1 LGIDG
6 KKGLVIMEK
15 EKSLHRGTQTFSED
29 NLIQIFEGFKP
40 VPSSSFYNRMQKAP
54 WTNRYRVTRIALQ
67 AAILIAA
74 IFTVVLINPSS
85 VPTFSTTNTPTST
98 PTMGSTDFSFLAPL
112 QTDVP
117 PLENSSFLI
126 PSGTPSN

>member
-1 LGIDG
+1 
-6 KKGLVIMEK
+6 MEK
-15 EKSLHRGTQTFSED
+15 DKPLYRGTRTISEE

-54 WTNRYRVTRIALQ
+54 WTNRYRVTRYALQ

-85 VPTFSTTNTPTST
+85 VPSLSTTDTPTST
-98 PTMGSTDFSFLAPL
+98 PTMGSTEFSIFVPL
-112 QTDVP
+112 QTDAP
-117 PLENSSFLI
+117 PFESSAFLV
-126 PSGTPSN
+126 PSGTPPN

>member
-1 LGIDG
+1 
-6 KKGLVIMEK
+6 MEK
-15 EKSLHRGTQTFSED
+15 DNSLYRGNQTMSEE

-54 WTNRYRVTRIALQ
+54 WTNRYRITRYALQ

-85 VPTFSTTNTPTST
+85 VPSISSTNTPTST
-98 PTMGSTDFSFLAPL
+98 PTMGSTEFSIFVPL

-117 PLENSSFLI
+117 PFESSSSI
-126 PSGTPSN
+126 VPSDTPPN